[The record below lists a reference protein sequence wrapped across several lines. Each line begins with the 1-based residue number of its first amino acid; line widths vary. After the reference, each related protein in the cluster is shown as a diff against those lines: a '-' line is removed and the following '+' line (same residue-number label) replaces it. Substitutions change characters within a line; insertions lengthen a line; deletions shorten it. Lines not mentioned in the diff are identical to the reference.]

1 MRLNV
6 QSDRRWKVVFLL
18 IGAVLLVWS
27 DVLSAHGPPTITFL
41 IPPLVVDVY

>member
-27 DVLSAHGPPTITFL
+27 DVLSTFAL
-41 IPPLVVDVY
+41 EIDVIKEVSLF